1 MTLKD
6 TLQQLRG
13 DRSYYQIAQ
22 AYALAKDGEA
32 PSRRDRYELTVRR
45 AMEHPETAKWETL
58 RLIFQAMGV
67 DAETA
72 LAIAAASRSK
82 AE

>member
-13 DRSYYQIAQ
+13 NRSYYAIAQ

-45 AMEHPETAKWETL
+45 AMENPDTAQWQTLKTIFKALGVDIETA
-58 RLIFQAMGV
+58 I
-67 DAETA
+67 
-72 LAIAAASRSK
+72 AIAAASRSK